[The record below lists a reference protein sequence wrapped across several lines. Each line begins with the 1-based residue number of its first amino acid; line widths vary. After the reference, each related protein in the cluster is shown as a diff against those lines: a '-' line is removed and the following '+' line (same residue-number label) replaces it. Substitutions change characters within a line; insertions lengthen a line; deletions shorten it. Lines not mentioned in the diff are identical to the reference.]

1 LTLRCAARIIVVS
14 EVLRE
19 ELADRGIPA
28 DRIRVNPNAV
38 DPDHFYPGRAREAGR
53 KNLHVAPDEVLI
65 GFAGS
70 FSLWHGIEILERAI
84 VRLLNDPSRSRLR
97 FVLMGNG
104 LLHGEMRSALAAYEK
119 TGKVIF
125 TGSLPSEKVA
135 EYLDASDILVS
146 PHIPMPD
153 GSRFF
158 GSPTKLFE
166 YMAMGKGIVASRLE
180 QLAEVLEHDRTGWL
194 VTPGDVEEL
203 TEAIRRL
210 ALDPAKREALGMA
223 ARRAAVERHSWARN
237 VSWALSDM
245 PTPVRDHRVVM
256 STADGNTLAP

>member
-1 LTLRCAARIIVVS
+1 MWRPTRCWSA
-14 EVLRE
+14 L
-19 ELADRGIPA
+19 
-28 DRIRVNPNAV
+28 
-38 DPDHFYPGRAREAGR
+38 PDHSACGTESRYCEQ
-53 KNLHVAPDEVLI
+53 
-65 GFAGS
+65 
-70 FSLWHGIEILERAI
+70 AI
-84 VRLLNDPSRSRLR
+84 VRLLSSPCPCRLR

-119 TGKVIF
+119 TGEVIF
-125 TGSLPSEKVA
+125 TGSLPSDKVA

-180 QLAEVLEHDRTGWL
+180 QLAEVLEHDRTAWL

-203 TEAIRRL
+203 AEAILRL
-210 ALDPAKREALGMA
+210 ALDPAKREAARYGRAAGRGRAPQLGPECLLGLERHARTTRREPGCHEHRRRLNPAAMTLRSA
-223 ARRAAVERHSWARN
+223 CQVPLRNRFTARR
-237 VSWALSDM
+237 
-245 PTPVRDHRVVM
+245 
-256 STADGNTLAP
+256 